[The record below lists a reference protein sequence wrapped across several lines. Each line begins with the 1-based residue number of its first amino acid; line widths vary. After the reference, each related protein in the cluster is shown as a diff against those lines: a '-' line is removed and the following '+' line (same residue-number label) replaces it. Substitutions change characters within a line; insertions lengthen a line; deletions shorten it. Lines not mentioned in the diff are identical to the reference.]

1 MDFGIAGFGKEQ
13 IEVAALAA
21 LWDKFGKTAEQVLV
35 VVLGMFSVLQSAQEL
50 LAEVLSALEQIAVLN
65 LKCLIAKLFVVSV
78 EESSLVVAVE

>member
-35 VVLGMFSVLQSAQEL
+35 VVLGMFSVPRSAQEL
-50 LAEVLSALEQIAVLN
+50 LAEVLSVLEQIAVLN